1 MLPKY
6 LDFSLA
12 IGFKFKISNSFLQQL
27 LFRCL
32 FLSILAKLS
41 FTGVEKGEN

>member
-32 FLSILAKLS
+32 FLSNPSQVK
-41 FTGVEKGEN
+41 FYGGGKG